1 MTINRMKF
9 GDTTIR
15 NVMRRIVT
23 FAGLQMGKNT
33 IEIQTTAED
42 GITKGTYKVTVTRES
57 EP

>member
-1 MTINRMKF
+1 MKL